1 MIKFAKIFI
10 LVAILSVFNA
20 KNTYN
25 RKNTV
30 KCKTIEY
37 PEEEITILSCKWC
50 GLRQHEPTHIIDF
63 FQKKGWKFMIF
74 ENVQEFF

>member
-1 MIKFAKIFI
+1 MIKFAKILI
-10 LVAILSVFNA
+10 LAAILTVHA

-37 PEEEITILSCKWC
+37 PEDLITILSCKWC
-50 GLRQHEPTHIIDF
+50 GLRQNEPTHIIGIL
-63 FQKKGWKFMIF
+63 KKKMKNMVF
-74 ENVQEFF
+74 ENSVSSFF